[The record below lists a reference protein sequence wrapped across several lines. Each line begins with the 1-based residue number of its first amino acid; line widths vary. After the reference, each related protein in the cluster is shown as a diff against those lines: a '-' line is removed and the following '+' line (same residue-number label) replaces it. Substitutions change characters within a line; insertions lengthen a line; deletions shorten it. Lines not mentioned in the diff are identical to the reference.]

1 MDFKNFLKRSDL
13 DHKEYQEVGV
23 DWCTEREKDDV
34 YCRGGIIAD
43 EMGLGKTIMMIG
55 TIIKNFSAPNLIV
68 LPVVLLKQWKDQ
80 LYRTTGHKCLI
91 YHGSVTSMIK
101 TSQELQHYP
110 IVLTTYGTL
119 LSDSKK
125 EKKITGV
132 KWKRI
137 LYDEAHHMKNRK
149 AKISDVARNMRS
161 DVTWLITGTPIQNNI
176 NDLYSLFEILNIDRK
191 YYLKT
196 ENLKNLFDCII
207 LKRTKKEVGIN
218 LPDLNITRIESKW
231 DNEAEKKLTEEV
243 HNNINSTKEMR
254 LAMMLYARMMCVLPS
269 AVSTGIK
276 KIQKNGMIA
285 DGNYNGVNGHSKMDT
300 VINKIVERKDN
311 GNRKIIFSNFHDEID
326 YLKQRLTREDMIV
339 ESMDGRVK
347 KNEREVMLNQE
358 LDVLIIQIKTGC
370 EGLNLQQYNEIYFV
384 TPDWNPQTEEQA
396 IARCHRI
403 GQEKKVEVFRFVMG
417 SFDEA
422 GEGSNI
428 ELYSEGV
435 QAYKRDIEKGVRD
448 I

>member
-285 DGNYNGVNGHSKMDT
+285 DGNYNSKMDT